1 MSGGDTE
8 LARRCQ
14 RGDAGAYA
22 ELVHRHRGMVYRV
35 ARAIMGCADDAH
47 DVAQDAL
54 VRAYEAIDTYN
65 GYHEFGAWLRRI
77 TVNRAVSKLRDRQR
91 ATRLVTASRSA
102 AHPLPATDNPADS
115 AAVRELEE
123 HLRRAIEELPL
134 KQRLSITL
142 FALEDMSLAETA
154 EAIGCSVSAVKAHV
168 HRARRKLA
176 LRLSEY
182 LQEA

>member
-1 MSGGDTE
+1 MPGGDTE

-54 VRAYEAIDTYN
+54 VRAYEAIGTYD

-77 TVNRAVSKLRDRQR
+77 TVNRAVSKLRERRR
-91 ATRLVTASRSA
+91 AARLVAAGRSA
-102 AHPLPATDNPADS
+102 AQPLPAADNPADS

-123 HLRRAIEELPL
+123 LLRRAIEELPL

-168 HRARRKLA
+168 HRARRKLTV
-176 LRLSEY
+176 LLSDY

>member
-1 MSGGDTE
+1 MPGGDTE

-35 ARAIMGCADDAH
+35 ARAIMGCSDDAH

-54 VRAYEAIDTYN
+54 LRAYEAIGTYN

-77 TVNRAVSKLRDRQR
+77 TVNRAISKLRDRERLTR
-91 ATRLVTASRSA
+91 AMRAGAPAIRSRPA
-102 AHPLPATDNPADS
+102 ADNPADT

-176 LRLSEY
+176 VLLSEY